1 MSEGNCPSTCIA
13 THTCLY
19 AQSPPVSTIHPLGYT
34 AVNRYSLPTTTPP
47 PTPEKPF
54 ARFTPRSHNQI
65 IDEEKSNGASL
76 PRARLVV
83 SLFFSFEIHQ
93 TSTQSKRR
101 VPHHIHAQYANKTH
115 TRGFILIVNLRM
127 LESTGCLSW

>member
-65 IDEEKSNGASL
+65 IDEEKSNGASDGRDL
-76 PRARLVV
+76 SCP
-83 SLFFSFEIHQ
+83 FSFLLRYIKRAHSRSVVYH
-93 TSTQSKRR
+93 TTYTHSTRTKRTR
-101 VPHHIHAQYANKTH
+101 VGLY
-115 TRGFILIVNLRM
+115 
-127 LESTGCLSW
+127 